1 MSLLPWVI
9 GVARAVR
16 TTIVTNLLWAFGYNL
31 SALALASCGL
41 LRPVWAAAIMA
52 GSSIL
57 VVMNSLRLERL
68 HDPGELP
75 AARTASVG
83 KSQRA
88 GGLSPLPG
96 T

>member
-1 MSLLPWVI
+1 M
-9 GVARAVR
+9 
-16 TTIVTNLLWAFGYNL
+16 LWAFGYNL
-31 SALALASCGL
+31 IALALASCGL
-41 LRPVWAAAIMA
+41 LRPVLAAAIMT

-68 HDPGELP
+68 RDTGKLLT
-75 AARTASVG
+75 ARTASAG
-83 KSQRA
+83 ESHRA